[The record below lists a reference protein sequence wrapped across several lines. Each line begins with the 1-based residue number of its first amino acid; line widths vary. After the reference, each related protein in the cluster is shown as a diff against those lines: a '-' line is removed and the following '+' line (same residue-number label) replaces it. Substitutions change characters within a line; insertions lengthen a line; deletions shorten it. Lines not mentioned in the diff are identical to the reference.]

1 LSASERRLKHFLFA
15 TLLQAIMLEPSTN
28 WKITLPQVV
37 SAGFVSLATAALEC
51 ATARQKMLGCI
62 SWCTSY
68 AKLL

>member
-1 LSASERRLKHFLFA
+1 
-15 TLLQAIMLEPSTN
+15 MLEPSTN